1 MALFQRDL
9 YLEDLERTD
18 LRSAEEYLRM
28 RAEKLDTDE
37 ALARAMGEAFWLLL
51 GKDHLELTDEEIA
64 ICRDNLTYLRLVAE
78 KEKKGA
84 LLPALAG
91 HLTERW
97 PWLFADCAVDTD
109 DMEAL
114 FRDADRR
121 AAKLFAKALLT
132 DPRNPLAQAMAYPRN
147 PDGKRILPKEVKTA
161 LLNSLAGESAI
172 EYYLKN
178 EIC

>member
-1 MALFQRDL
+1 MALFTRDA
-9 YLEDLERTD
+9 YLEELERTD
-18 LRSAEEYLRM
+18 LRAAEEYLRM
-28 RAEKLDTDE
+28 RAEKLNTDE
-37 ALARAMGEAFWLLL
+37 ALARAMGEIFWVLLSKEQIGL
-51 GKDHLELTDEEIA
+51 SDSEER
-64 ICRDNLTYLRLVAE
+64 ICKGNLTALRLTAE
-78 KEKKGA
+78 MEKRGA

-97 PWLFADCAVDTD
+97 PWFFADCEVDQS

-114 FRDADRR
+114 FCQSDRR

-147 PDGKRILPKEVKTA
+147 PDGKRNLPKDVKQE
-161 LLNSLAGESAI
+161 LLDSVSGESAI

>member
-9 YLEDLERTD
+9 YLEDLERSD

-28 RAEKLDTDE
+28 RAEKLNTDE
-37 ALARAMGEAFWLLL
+37 ALARAMGEAFWLLM
-51 GKDHLELTDEEIA
+51 GKDYLELSTEEIA
-64 ICRDNLTYLRLVAE
+64 VCMDNLTYLRQVAE
-78 KEKKGA
+78 REKKGA

-97 PWLFADCAVDTD
+97 PWFFADCKVDSE
-109 DMEAL
+109 DMEAM
-114 FRDADRR
+114 FVAADRR

-132 DPRNPLAQAMAYPRN
+132 DPRNPLAQALSYPRN
-147 PDGKRILPKEVKTA
+147 PDGKRNLPKAVKEA
-161 LLNSLAGESAI
+161 LLDSISGSSAI
-172 EYYLKN
+172 EFYLKT